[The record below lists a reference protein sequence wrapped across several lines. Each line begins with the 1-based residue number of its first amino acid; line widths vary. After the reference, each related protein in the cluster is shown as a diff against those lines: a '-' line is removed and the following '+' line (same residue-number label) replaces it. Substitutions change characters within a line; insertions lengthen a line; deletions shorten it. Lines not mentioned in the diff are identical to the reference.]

1 MNSETRDGYKSMKS
15 QKVFQKTQD
24 VVYRIKK
31 TQKET
36 TKMLVE
42 NRFKENNSL
51 FQRFRTVLRQI
62 VRCF

>member
-42 NRFKENNSL
+42 NRFKENNPL
-51 FQRFRTVLRQI
+51 FQWFRTVSCQI
-62 VRCF
+62 